1 MFSKFLWLALLPCAL
16 LAQDSA
22 NITKPSQS
30 DMLVGTRVPRDLPWS
45 TPTNEER
52 MRVLWRG
59 LFLSPGAYLRSTL
72 TATNNHLSNSPR
84 DYGQGWAAY
93 GKRNA
98 TIFLTYSL
106 QDAATQGLAALSHYE
121 IRYIQCKCTGIL
133 PRIGHAIAFNFVTF
147 DQKGKKVFNWPSFAG
162 GYAAGIV
169 STRYTPNEKWSAQG
183 IQAGNNSIMF
193 GITSSLLQEFTPSRI
208 FAKKKNT
215 PTSITPNSLPNP
227 AHPAINPDNSSSQ

>member
-1 MFSKFLWLALLPCAL
+1 MFPKFFWLALLPCAL
-16 LAQDSA
+16 LAQDAA

-72 TATNNHLSNSPR
+72 TATTNHLSNSPR

-98 TIFLTYSL
+98 NIFLTYSL
-106 QDAATQGLAALSHYE
+106 QDAATQGLAAAAHYE
-121 IRYIQCKCTGIL
+121 MRYIQCKCTGVM
-133 PRIGHAIAFNFVTF
+133 PRIGHAIAFNFVTY

-162 GYAAGIV
+162 GYAAGIL

-193 GITSSLLQEFTPSRI
+193 GITSSLLQEFTPSKI
-208 FAKKKNT
+208 FAHKKKMPAAIA
-215 PTSITPNSLPNP
+215 PTTQAKP
-227 AHPAINPDNSSSQ
+227 AQPATSPDNESSQ